1 MRGSQAEPQA
11 QDFEAATIDEAN
23 SWGTSGGNSVEGDRR
38 NNSAQLQRPARRVAG
53 VLDGENDGDGDGR
66 DVNRV
71 VAVRFGSEPRFGWGR
86 LRFKDFTGRK
96 HGSLLMPVAAA
107 HHVPLTVERA

>member
-53 VLDGENDGDGDGR
+53 VLDGEKDGDPERNAKYRQRQAKLVPPPFAKR
-66 DVNRV
+66 DLYQSTKHY
-71 VAVRFGSEPRFGWGR
+71 ASRF
-86 LRFKDFTGRK
+86 
-96 HGSLLMPVAAA
+96 SLLSS
-107 HHVPLTVERA
+107 LTMRPSSSATHRRQ